1 LPGAQLAAKT
11 GDDMPWNDQGG
22 GGNRGPWGQ
31 GPTGGGNQP
40 DLEEI
45 LRKGQDRLRQLMP
58 GGSSFGGRGALI
70 LVLVAVALWGASGI
84 YRVQTSEQ
92 GVVLRFGKFV
102 NTTGEGLNYHWPYP
116 IETVLTPN
124 VTRINKVEVGMR
136 GSGDDGVSRP
146 SVAVRDVPEE
156 SLMLTGDE
164 NIVDIDFTAFW
175 KIKQAGDY
183 LFNIQNPATTVKAVA
198 ESSMREIVGKSEIQP
213 ILAGGRQQAEIEVFE
228 LMQSTLDQYGSGIEI
243 TQVQLQKVD
252 PPGAVIDAFRDVQ
265 AARADQERLRNEA
278 EAYRNRVVPEAR
290 GAAARIVQAAEGYRE
305 STVNEAR
312 GQADRFLSI
321 HDEYA
326 KAPTLTRERM
336 FLETMEQVFGGM
348 DKIVIDQSGGTGV
361 VPYLPLNELTRTP
374 RQAPE
379 QNQGGQQ

>member
-1 LPGAQLAAKT
+1 
-11 GDDMPWNDQGG
+11 
-22 GGNRGPWGQ
+22 
-31 GPTGGGNQP
+31 
-40 DLEEI
+40 
-45 LRKGQDRLRQLMP
+45 
-58 GGSSFGGRGALI
+58 
-70 LVLVAVALWGASGI
+70 
-84 YRVQTSEQ
+84 
-92 GVVLRFGKFV
+92 
-102 NTTGEGLNYHWPYP
+102 
-116 IETVLTPN
+116 
-124 VTRINKVEVGMR
+124 
-136 GSGDDGVSRP
+136 
-146 SVAVRDVPEE
+146 
-156 SLMLTGDE
+156 
-164 NIVDIDFTAFW
+164 
-175 KIKQAGDY
+175 
-183 LFNIQNPATTVKAVA
+183 VKAVA